1 MRFTR
6 FVGVLAGVSLLIT
19 SCGSDD
25 DSTTTTV
32 PIVDDA
38 ETAPDDE
45 AVPADDDVADDA
57 GGAADDAGGAAG
69 DDVDS
74 GDGAVPTRII
84 SLSPTHTE
92 MLFAIGAGDQVV
104 AVDDFSNYPAEAVQ
118 KMTDLSGFAPNV
130 EAIASFDPD
139 LVVTDG
145 TNPDLLDQL
154 DSLGIAR
161 WEGPAA
167 VTFDDVYAQIEELGA
182 ATGNTD
188 GAAEVVSSMRAEID
202 EITAGLPELD
212 GPLTYYHELD
222 NTYFSITSDTFIGY
236 VYSQFGLRSIADLAE
251 GSGGPYPQLN
261 AEFILSEDPDLIYL
275 ACTTYCGETAASLAG
290 RDGWDQLSAVQNG
303 LVIELDDD
311 TSSRWGPRIVDF
323 YRQVADGIS
332 ALADLDV
339 AA

>member
-6 FVGVLAGVSLLIT
+6 FVGMLAGVSLLFA

-32 PIVDDA
+32 PVDVDA
-38 ETAPDDE
+38 DVDVDEPAGDDS
-45 AVPADDDVADDA
+45 ADDDTGDDT
-57 GGAADDAGGAAG
+57 GDDPAG
-69 DDVDS
+69 DDPAGA
-74 GDGAVPTRII
+74 GDVPTRIV

-92 MLFAIGAGDQVV
+92 MLFAVGAGDQVV
-104 AVDDFSNYPAEAVQ
+104 AVDDFSNYPAEAAE

-130 EAIASFDPD
+130 EAIASYEPD

-167 VTFDDVYAQIEELGA
+167 VTFDDVYRQIEQLGA
-182 ATGNTD
+182 ATGNAD
-188 GAAEVVSSMRAEID
+188 GAAEVVASMQAEID

-222 NTYFSITSDTFIGY
+222 NTFFSITSDTFIGY
-236 VYSQFGLRSIADLAE
+236 VYSQLGLRSIADLAE

-275 ACTTYCGETAASLAG
+275 ACTTYCGETAESVAE
-290 RDGWDQLSAVQNG
+290 RDGWDQLSAVRNG

-311 TSSRWGPRIVDF
+311 TSSRWGPRVVDF
-323 YRQVADGIS
+323 YRQVADGVS
-332 ALADLDV
+332 ALAELDE

>member
-45 AVPADDDVADDA
+45 AVPADDDV
-57 GGAADDAGGAAG
+57 ADDAGGAAG

-212 GPLTYYHELD
+212 GPLSYYHELD

-236 VYSQFGLRSIADLAE
+236 VYGQLGLRSIADLAE
-251 GSGGPYPQLN
+251 GSGGQYPQLN
-261 AEFILSEDPDLIYL
+261 AEFILSEDPDLIFL
-275 ACTTYCGETAASLAG
+275 ACTTYCGESIDTVAA
-290 RDGWDQLSAVQNG
+290 RDGWGQLSALQNG

-323 YRQVADGIS
+323 YRE
-332 ALADLDV
+332 V
-339 AA
+339 AAAVAMAVEAQSVG